1 MGKREQ
7 AIKLLNNFREN
18 RPQIFLETF
27 ESSEKGINFILGYL
41 EEAKHEVIAKDL
53 AQALNVSTAR
63 IATLL
68 NKMEK
73 KDLIQKHN
81 STKDARKTVII
92 LTKKGQHLT
101 TQYKEVLI
109 DITIKMI
116 EEVGMEDLEKFI
128 EISKK
133 MKQSI
138 VKFGKQIK
146 KMKKDSDS

>member
-1 MGKREQ
+1 M
-7 AIKLLNNFREN
+7 
-18 RPQIFLETF
+18 
-27 ESSEKGINFILGYL
+27 
-41 EEAKHEVIAKDL
+41 
-53 AQALNVSTAR
+53 
-63 IATLL
+63 
-68 NKMEK
+68 
-73 KDLIQKHN
+73 
-81 STKDARKTVII
+81 
-92 LTKKGQHLT
+92 
-101 TQYKEVLI
+101 LI

>member
-1 MGKREQ
+1 MDKREQ
-7 AIKLLNNFREN
+7 AIKLLNNFRES

-53 AQALNVSTAR
+53 AQDLHVSTAR

-73 KDLIQKHN
+73 KDLIKKHN

-92 LTKKGQHLT
+92 LTKKGEILT
-101 TQYKEVLI
+101 TKYKEVLI
-109 DITIKMI
+109 NITIKMI
-116 EEVGMEDLEKFI
+116 EEVGIEDLEKFI
-128 EISKK
+128 QISKK

-138 VKFGKQIK
+138 VKFEKQFKAI
-146 KMKKDSDS
+146 KKDSDN

>member
-1 MGKREQ
+1 MDKREQ

-101 TQYKEVLI
+101 THYKVVLI

>member
-1 MGKREQ
+1 MDKREQ

-81 STKDARKTVII
+81 SKKDARKTEII
-92 LTKKGQHLT
+92 LTKKVQHLT

>member
-1 MGKREQ
+1 M
-7 AIKLLNNFREN
+7 
-18 RPQIFLETF
+18 
-27 ESSEKGINFILGYL
+27 
-41 EEAKHEVIAKDL
+41 
-53 AQALNVSTAR
+53 
-63 IATLL
+63 
-68 NKMEK
+68 
-73 KDLIQKHN
+73 
-81 STKDARKTVII
+81 
-92 LTKKGQHLT
+92 TKKGQHLT

>member
-1 MGKREQ
+1 MDKREQ

-146 KMKKDSDS
+146 KMKKDID

>member
-1 MGKREQ
+1 MDKREQ

-53 AQALNVSTAR
+53 AQALNVSTER

>member
-1 MGKREQ
+1 MDKREQ

-146 KMKKDSDS
+146 KRKKDSDS

>member
-1 MGKREQ
+1 MDKREQ

-41 EEAKHEVIAKDL
+41 EETKHEVIAKDL

>member
-1 MGKREQ
+1 MDKREQ
-7 AIKLLNNFREN
+7 AIKLLNNFRES

-53 AQALNVSTAR
+53 AQALHVSTAR

-68 NKMEK
+68 NKKEK
-73 KDLIQKHN
+73 KDLIKKHN

-92 LTKKGQHLT
+92 LTKKGEILT
-101 TQYKEVLI
+101 TKYKEVLI
-109 DITIKMI
+109 NITIKMI
-116 EEVGMEDLEKFI
+116 EEVGIEDLEKFI
-128 EISKK
+128 QISKK

-138 VKFGKQIK
+138 VKFEKQFKAI
-146 KMKKDSDS
+146 KKDSDN